1 MKVQKNEVK
10 NRYSWESINF
20 SVMLLRLCSI
30 VGQVYVFLTPYNG
43 LQSNRYGHNAKMQ
56 FLQESIEHKLPS
68 IQKVK

>member
-1 MKVQKNEVK
+1 MGKYKFFGHVDTTMQ
-10 NRYSWESINF
+10 YSI
-20 SVMLLRLCSI
+20 
-30 VGQVYVFLTPYNG
+30 VYVFLTPYNG

>member
-1 MKVQKNEVK
+1 MGKYKFFGHVE
-10 NRYSWESINF
+10 
-20 SVMLLRLCSI
+20 LLCSI
-30 VGQVYVFLTPYNG
+30 VYVFLTPYNG